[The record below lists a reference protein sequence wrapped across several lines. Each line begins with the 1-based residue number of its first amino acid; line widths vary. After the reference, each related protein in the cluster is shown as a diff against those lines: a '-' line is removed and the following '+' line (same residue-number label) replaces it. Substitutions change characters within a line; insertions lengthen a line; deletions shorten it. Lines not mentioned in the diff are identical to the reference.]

1 MEADEVGQEKVT
13 RYRQPQARGE
23 RTPELTMAGTLRI
36 LRRRIRAVTQT
47 KQITKAMELVATS
60 RIAKAQQRV
69 EAALPYTNELT
80 RALSALASNSNTDHP
95 LLVERAN
102 PRRAAILVI
111 TSDRGL
117 AGAYSS
123 NALRTANGLESL
135 LREEGKEPVRYVIGR
150 KGSAYYRFRSREV
163 AREWTGFSEQPAFTD
178 AREVGSTLVKAFLAG
193 IDDTDDGEGDARAT
207 ARAVGVDE
215 IHIVYTEFKS
225 MLSQNPTAK
234 RIAPLVVEESEEEA
248 PEGYLPRVRVRAGA
262 GRAARRAAA
271 EVHQRPDLRRAAGV
285 GGLGVG
291 VPAAG
296 DEVRHRQRRGTDQ
309 DLHPRGQ
316 PGPAGGDHPGDQRDR
331 RRRGRAGRGRERE
344 IMTAVEETTG
354 TGRVVR
360 VIGPVVDV
368 EFGRDEMPELN
379 NALHVDVELGEATR

>member
-1 MEADEVGQEKVT
+1 
-13 RYRQPQARGE
+13 
-23 RTPELTMAGTLRI
+23 MAGTLRV

-69 EAALPYTNELT
+69 QASLPYANELT
-80 RALSALASNSNTDHP
+80 RALSALASNANTDHP
-95 LLVERAN
+95 LLRERDN

-178 AREVGSTLVKAFLAG
+178 AREVGSTLVQSFLAG
-193 IDDTDDGEGDARAT
+193 MDDTADTDEAGGEHGV
-207 ARAVGVDE
+207 VGVDE

-225 MLSQNPTAK
+225 MLSQSPTAK

-248 PEGYLPRVRVRAGA
+248 PEGYLPAYEFEPEPGELLGA
-262 GRAARRAAA
+262 LLPKYVNARIYAALLESAASESASRRRAMKSATDNA
-271 EVHQRPDLRRAAGV
+271 EELIKTYTREANQARQAEITQEISEIVGGADALAAAGS
-285 GGLGVG
+285 
-291 VPAAG
+291 
-296 DEVRHRQRRGTDQ
+296 
-309 DLHPRGQ
+309 
-316 PGPAGGDHPGDQRDR
+316 
-331 RRRGRAGRGRERE
+331 ERS
-344 IMTAVEETTG
+344 
-354 TGRVVR
+354 
-360 VIGPVVDV
+360 
-368 EFGRDEMPELN
+368 
-379 NALHVDVELGEATR
+379 